1 MSSED
6 LKNNDQT
13 QGDRIKSVDEK
24 QDKQGH
30 KNLWRIMI
38 PILIVV
44 VAAGL
49 YLLKNPIGG
58 SAEATID
65 PAKGDYASAEF
76 DLDATI
82 DFDLDKILSYGLPVI
97 VEFGAD
103 SCIPC
108 KEMAP
113 ILVALNQDLRG
124 QAIVKFVDVWKNNKA
139 SGDLPLEVIPTQFFF
154 NADGSP
160 YKPADEEAAIKNG
173 FIMYEMRDSGEHVYT
188 AHQGFLDKESLLK
201 ILKEMGME

>member
-1 MSSED
+1 MTGRIV
-6 LKNNDQT
+6 NN
-13 QGDRIKSVDEK
+13 IK
-24 QDKQGH
+24 
-30 KNLWRIMI
+30 LWRIVI

-58 SAEATID
+58 SAETTLN
-65 PAKGDYASAEF
+65 PAKGEYAAAEF

-82 DFDLDKILSYGLPVI
+82 DFDLEKILSYGLPVMI
-97 VEFGAD
+97 DFGAD
-103 SCIPC
+103 TCIPC

-113 ILVALNQDLRG
+113 VLVELNKDLRG

-139 SGDLPLEVIPTQFFF
+139 SGNLPLEVIPTQFFF

-173 FIMYEMRDSGEHVYT
+173 FILYEMRDSGEHVYT
-188 AHQGFLDKESLLK
+188 VHQGGLDQATILAV
-201 ILKEMGME
+201 LKEMGME